1 MFFTIHPDNYAQL
14 LATVL
19 PYALVQGE
27 VVGVVGVGAAGC
39 LCKLIA
45 ANPADVAGW
54 QIGR

>member
-1 MFFTIHPDNYAQL
+1 MFVFFTIHPDNYAQL

-27 VVGVVGVGAAGC
+27 VVGVGAAGC

-45 ANPADVAGW
+45 ANPADVAAW